1 MIPQSQGTGAK
12 ADRTL
17 ATYILGSSV
26 LFALG
31 YVLDLDSGPLYFG
44 LAGLALAI
52 LCVMSQGLRM
62 PTRGTLLLGL
72 MAFIAAINTA
82 FAMSREQTGARWLMV
97 IGLYACSLRLT
108 ELPAA
113 SIRRTLEL
121 TLPAGLL
128 IQIVALQWH
137 LGANLGE
144 EKTRLIWHTISLFA
158 GLLVAIG
165 LGFRNRW
172 FGWALSLVG
181 IGFIAFSGARG
192 ALLGLIGM
200 TLAWVVCQPP
210 GRRLAYAA
218 LVGFVG
224 FGALLFGGDLLNAY
238 SGIKVVRVTDDP
250 IEHMMKSFEGRTEL
264 VGAAL
269 DYARDIPIFGAGLGP
284 AYSASFKALTG
295 LGHPHNSYVGMIIE
309 MGFILGPLYLV
320 GSILAMK
327 RAVQV
332 APGANLS
339 LLLAPSLAY
348 FLMRGMAENYT
359 LLALGN
365 FATSMMVLFVAIAL
379 NHRAR

>member
-17 ATYILGSSV
+17 AVYILGSSV

-72 MAFIAAINTA
+72 MAFIAALNTA

-137 LGANLGE
+137 LSANLGE

-165 LGFRNRW
+165 LGYHNRW

-192 ALLGLIGM
+192 ALLGLTGM
-200 TLAWVVCQPP
+200 TLAWVACQSP

-269 DYARDIPIFGAGLGP
+269 DYARETPIFGAGLGP
-284 AYSASFKALTG
+284 AYSTSFKALTG

-332 APGANLS
+332 APGASLS